1 MDQLRDI
8 HKEALKK
15 SNIKAKIHNN
25 NLKHLIYNNFIEYGI
40 DVKYI
45 DKIIE
50 YIKKESYVTTM
61 IPIITTKSIEIKN
74 IFEIFIEN
82 PKLKNIFEVVHNSSY
97 LSVRKEA
104 EDLLFAK
111 VYQNCEPIDR
121 PKYGSINIVK
131 NIGGDINAKGYGDI
145 CLHYKNDI
153 KSRITFTYQDSFTNQ
168 TYICTYKYFEH
179 ILYHLYK
186 DDIKKLIDII
196 DNKKKER
203 LLTYI
208 EAQIHGDVDIS
219 RDIESISIPKR
230 IYDTNK
236 FIIDNFQFHYPHIS
250 IIIY

>member
-1 MDQLRDI
+1 M
-8 HKEALKK
+8 
-15 SNIKAKIHNN
+15 
-25 NLKHLIYNNFIEYGI
+25 
-40 DVKYI
+40 V
-45 DKIIE
+45 
-50 YIKKESYVTTM
+50 
-61 IPIITTKSIEIKN
+61 PIITTKSIEIKN